1 MEHLLK
7 DGGDLD
13 SMDRSLLDYG
23 QNKVLLNQQ
32 QQQPNGGH
40 PTSASGTSTTNDS
53 DLRGQPASQYPTNGA
68 AAGQHHHSTST
79 HAQNDASNTAA
90 AIIFSAATPPVTPVA
105 SPEGVKVMPVIKRD
119 LVVRFREQQNSVKCE
134 MAATKRGT
142 EGNHHSHSGEGGM
155 DNNGSSGATTTTNI
169 KYKEQYEVQHYSS
182 HPHGPMS
189 PCDSEN
195 SVCNRSREN
204 LIGKPPKKLHMYI
217 LPILFYT
224 VSNILKYIRY
234 GIPYNKI
241 GGGGGALLPPIF
253 T

>member
-1 MEHLLK
+1 MVYLFLSHEFNHRIIL
-7 DGGDLD
+7 
-13 SMDRSLLDYG
+13 SYYI
-23 QNKVLLNQQ
+23 NENEAKVIEFK
-32 QQQPNGGH
+32 
-40 PTSASGTSTTNDS
+40 
-53 DLRGQPASQYPTNGA
+53 
-68 AAGQHHHSTST
+68 AGKTYRFN
-79 HAQNDASNTAA
+79 QNDASNTAA

-155 DNNGSSGATTTTNI
+155 DNNGSSVTTTTTNI

-217 LPILFYT
+217 LPILLIY
-224 VSNILKYIRY
+224 
-234 GIPYNKI
+234 
-241 GGGGGALLPPIF
+241 
-253 T
+253 

>member
-32 QQQPNGGH
+32 QQNGGH
-40 PTSASGTSTTNDS
+40 SAGQHGGGGGLDANDS
-53 DLRGQPASQYPTNGA
+53 DAGGLPAHPTNGA
-68 AAGQHHHSTST
+68 AGAAAAPPHHHT
-79 HAQNDASNTAA
+79 HAQNDASHSNNTA

-134 MAATKRGT
+134 MAAAKRGT
-142 EGNHHSHSGEGGM
+142 EGNHHAHHCGEGVG
-155 DNNGSSGATTTTNI
+155 GAPVGCSSATTNI
-169 KYKEQYEVQHYSS
+169 QYKEQYEAQHYSK

-204 LIGKPPKKLHMYI
+204 LIGKPSKKQC
-217 LPILFYT
+217 
-224 VSNILKYIRY
+224 
-234 GIPYNKI
+234 KI
-241 GGGGGALLPPIF
+241 VLLEK
-253 T
+253 

>member
-32 QQQPNGGH
+32 QQNGGH
-40 PTSASGTSTTNDS
+40 SAGQHGGGGGLDANDS
-53 DLRGQPASQYPTNGA
+53 DAGGLPAHPTNGA
-68 AAGQHHHSTST
+68 AGAAAAPPHHHHT
-79 HAQNDASNTAA
+79 HAQNDASHSNNTA

-134 MAATKRGT
+134 MAAAKRGT
-142 EGNHHSHSGEGGM
+142 EGNHHAHHCGEGVG
-155 DNNGSSGATTTTNI
+155 GAPVGCSSATTNI
-169 KYKEQYEVQHYSS
+169 QYKEQYEAQHYSK

-204 LIGKPPKKLHMYI
+204 LIGKPSKKQC
-217 LPILFYT
+217 
-224 VSNILKYIRY
+224 
-234 GIPYNKI
+234 KI
-241 GGGGGALLPPIF
+241 VLLEK
-253 T
+253 

>member
-32 QQQPNGGH
+32 QQQQNGGH

-53 DLRGQPASQYPTNGA
+53 DLRGQPASQYPTNGT
-68 AAGQHHHSTST
+68 AAGQHHHTST
-79 HAQNDASNTAA
+79 HAQNDASNAAA

-134 MAATKRGT
+134 MAAAKRGT
-142 EGNHHSHSGEGGM
+142 EGNHHAHHCGEGVG
-155 DNNGSSGATTTTNI
+155 GAPVGCSSATTNI
-169 KYKEQYEVQHYSS
+169 QYKEQYEAQHYSK

-204 LIGKPPKKLHMYI
+204 LIGKPSKKQCKIVLHREITMYF
-217 LPILFYT
+217 LHFEEK
-224 VSNILKYIRY
+224 S
-234 GIPYNKI
+234 
-241 GGGGGALLPPIF
+241 
-253 T
+253 

>member
-23 QNKVLLNQQ
+23 QNKGLLNQQ
-32 QQQPNGGH
+32 QQNGGH
-40 PTSASGTSTTNDS
+40 SAGQHSGGGGGLDANDS
-53 DLRGQPASQYPTNGA
+53 DAGGLPAHPTNGA
-68 AAGQHHHSTST
+68 AGAAAAPPHHHT
-79 HAQNDASNTAA
+79 HAQNDASHSNNTA

-134 MAATKRGT
+134 MAAAKRGT
-142 EGNHHSHSGEGGM
+142 EGNHHAHHCGEGVG
-155 DNNGSSGATTTTNI
+155 GAPVGCSSATTNI
-169 KYKEQYEVQHYSS
+169 QYKEQYEAQHYSK

-204 LIGKPPKKLHMYI
+204 LIGKPSKKQC
-217 LPILFYT
+217 
-224 VSNILKYIRY
+224 
-234 GIPYNKI
+234 KI
-241 GGGGGALLPPIF
+241 VLLEK
-253 T
+253 

>member
-32 QQQPNGGH
+32 QQNGGH
-40 PTSASGTSTTNDS
+40 SAGQHGGGGGGLDANDS
-53 DLRGQPASQYPTNGA
+53 DAGGLPAHPTNGA
-68 AAGQHHHSTST
+68 AGAAAAPPHHHT
-79 HAQNDASNTAA
+79 HAQNDASHSNNTA

-134 MAATKRGT
+134 MAAAKRGT
-142 EGNHHSHSGEGGM
+142 EGNHHAHHCGEGVG
-155 DNNGSSGATTTTNI
+155 GAPVGCSSATTNI
-169 KYKEQYEVQHYSS
+169 QYKEQYEAQHYSK

-204 LIGKPPKKLHMYI
+204 LIGKPSKKQC
-217 LPILFYT
+217 
-224 VSNILKYIRY
+224 
-234 GIPYNKI
+234 KI
-241 GGGGGALLPPIF
+241 VLLEK
-253 T
+253 

>member
-23 QNKVLLNQQ
+23 QNKGLLNQQ
-32 QQQPNGGH
+32 QQNGGH
-40 PTSASGTSTTNDS
+40 SAGQHSGGGGGLDANDS
-53 DLRGQPASQYPTNGA
+53 DAGGLPAHPTNGA
-68 AAGQHHHSTST
+68 AGAAAAPPHHHT
-79 HAQNDASNTAA
+79 HAQNDASHINNTA

-134 MAATKRGT
+134 MAAAKRGT
-142 EGNHHSHSGEGGM
+142 EGNHHAHHCGEGVG
-155 DNNGSSGATTTTNI
+155 GAPVGCSSATTNI
-169 KYKEQYEVQHYSS
+169 QYKEQYEAQHYSK

-204 LIGKPPKKLHMYI
+204 LIGKPSKKQC
-217 LPILFYT
+217 
-224 VSNILKYIRY
+224 
-234 GIPYNKI
+234 KI
-241 GGGGGALLPPIF
+241 VLLEK
-253 T
+253 